1 MVQSAHAFRYI
12 GKTDINLNII
22 QAVIVNYNNDIILI
36 VHNQRAIF
44 PEYAINE

>member
-12 GKTDINLNII
+12 GKTDINLNRI

-36 VHNQRAIF
+36 VHNQRVIF